1 MTAKNKSSRLAAR
14 MTSHERVAVVTDS
27 GCSIPPGSPEAKE
40 LGITIVPLEVRLW
53 DEKKDQYISY
63 PDTEIKPDEFYY
75 RMRTTK
81 KMPQT
86 SGAVVGQLSKVF
98 GNLLQSDTVDSIFS
112 IHLTSE
118 HSGAWASANLAK
130 TIALEE
136 TPNSARDDKP
146 IEIIDSK
153 LITLAMWFLA
163 EQAGELSQKG
173 ATLTQIKNEI
183 LESISKTHLFV
194 TLETFDNLRR
204 GGRAGE
210 VTQAVLASMLSIH
223 PIIGLDDGK
232 LKKVGVSRSVQGAR
246 NKMVEMVGDAGKLK
260 KVAVIHTNTIDVAQ
274 NIKDALGKMYTDGLI
289 PIYEAGP
296 ALSVH
301 AGPGAVGI
309 AFQTK

>member
-1 MTAKNKSSRLAAR
+1 

-27 GCSIPPGSPEAKE
+27 GCSIPPGSPEAKK

-63 PDTEIKPDEFYY
+63 LDSEICSDEFYY
-75 RMRTTK
+75 QMRTAK
-81 KMPQT
+81 KLPQT

-118 HSGAWASANLAK
+118 HSGAWASANLGK
-130 TIALEE
+130 IIALEE
-136 TPNSARDDKP
+136 KPDNTKEDKP
-146 IEIIDSK
+146 IEIVDSR

-163 EQAGELSQKG
+163 EQAGELSRKG

-183 LESISKTHLFV
+183 LESIPKTHLLV
-194 TLETFDNLRR
+194 TLETFENLKQ
-204 GGRAGE
+204 GGRAIE
-210 VTQAVLASMLSIH
+210 VAQAVIASALSIY
-223 PIIGLDDGK
+223 PIIGLKDGK
-232 LKKVGVSRSVQGAR
+232 LKSVGVAR
-246 NKMVEMVGDAGKLK
+246 TFERAKRKMVEMVGDSGKLEK
-260 KVAVIHTNTIDVAQ
+260 IAIIHTNAIETAQ
-274 NIKDALGKMYTDGLI
+274 TVSDALKQIFPADI
-289 PIYEAGP
+289 QIYEAGA
-296 ALSVH
+296 ALSAH